1 MFNMILLVISVV
13 SLISVCMIAGSL
25 YHLVDVIEE
34 KIDDMSMLECSI
46 AQILPDA
53 PDSVHADLFDDDDDN
68 DDVLIYGQSFNPND

>member
-34 KIDDMSMLECSI
+34 KIDDMSMLECRI
-46 AQILPDA
+46 ARILPDT
-53 PDSVHADLFDDDDDN
+53 S
-68 DDVLIYGQSFNPND
+68 DDVLIYGQSFDPND

>member
-34 KIDDMSMLECSI
+34 KIDDMSMLECRI
-46 AQILPDA
+46 ARMLPDA
-53 PDSVHADLFDDDDDN
+53 PDSVHADLFDDDD
-68 DDVLIYGQSFNPND
+68 VFIFGQSFDPND